1 MNIKFTKMHGA
12 GNDYIYINGFEYTI
26 DDPNKLAIFASHRNF
41 GIGGDGIVTISP
53 SQNADAF
60 MRMYNADGSEG
71 SMCGNAIRCVAKYLY
86 DNNICKK
93 ENISIETIS
102 GIKYIEVFVENGIC
116 VGAKVDMG
124 IGSFDTKEIAIDTE
138 KAEFIDENITVL
150 GNEYAMTC
158 VSMGNPHAVTFVD
171 SVDDLDL
178 LKIGPHFENYKLF
191 LNRINTEFVE
201 IIDDNTV
208 KMRVYERGSGETLAC
223 GTGACA
229 VVCACIKKGILK
241 FDTDNVVKLIGGD
254 LIINVK
260 PDYRVFMTGPAT
272 SVFTGEIDV

>member
-12 GNDYIYINGFEYTI
+12 GNDYIYINGFEYKI
-26 DDPNKLAIFASHRNF
+26 SDPNEIAIFVSHRNF

-53 SQNADAF
+53 SENADAF

-71 SMCGNAIRCVAKYLY
+71 SMCGNAIRCVAKYLF

-102 GIKYIEVFVENGIC
+102 GIKYIEVIVENNVC

-124 IGSFDTKEIAIDTE
+124 IGSFNAKEIGIDTQ
-138 KAEFIDENITVL
+138 KTEFIDQNITVL
-150 GNEYAMTC
+150 GKEYAMTC

-178 LKIGPHFENYKLF
+178 LKIGPYFENYELF
-191 LNRINTEFVE
+191 INRINTEFVQ
-201 IIDDNTV
+201 IIDEKTV
-208 KMRVYERGSGETLAC
+208 KMRVFERGSGETLAC

-241 FDTDNVVKLIGGD
+241 FDTDNVVKLIGGE

-272 SVFTGEIDV
+272 TVFNGEIEI